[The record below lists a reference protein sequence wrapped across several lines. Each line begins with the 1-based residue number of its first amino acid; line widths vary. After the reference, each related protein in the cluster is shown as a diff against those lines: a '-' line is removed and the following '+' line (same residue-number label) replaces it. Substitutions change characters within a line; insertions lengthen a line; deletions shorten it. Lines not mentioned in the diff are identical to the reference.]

1 LVAAAY
7 RGFLKMTGKRW
18 TWKLLFLLLLVTTAP
33 VFCSFAIAQTSQP
46 ADAIDRRIDALLS
59 QMTIEEKAGQLT
71 QIAAAPLTG
80 PGEQRTGQEEMV
92 RKGEVGS
99 LLNAV
104 GAERTNQLQR
114 IAVEQSRLHIPL
126 IFGFDVIHGQHT
138 VFPIPLGMA
147 ASFDPELVEEA
158 SRMAAAEARA
168 DGIEWVFSP
177 MVDIARDARWG
188 RMAESAG
195 EDPYLG
201 SVMARAYVRGYQGS
215 DLSAP
220 GSVAACV
227 KHFAAYGA
235 PIAGRDYSTVDISE
249 TQLRQ
254 VYLPSYHAGVDA
266 GSATVM
272 AGFSALNGV
281 PPTANEQLLT
291 GILRDEWKFSGLVV
305 SDWDSVG
312 ELVRHGVAADLR
324 QAAQLSLIAGTDMD
338 METDAYQKFLPEL
351 VRQGQVPI
359 ADVDRAVRR
368 VLRVKF
374 ELGLFDH
381 PYTPES
387 KSPYHPTPERR
398 ALARRAAEE
407 SFVLLKNDL
416 SPTPGSSPTGAA
428 KDVFGASPKQPL
440 LPLDAKSNATIA
452 LIGPLADAQ
461 VQMLGSWALAGDPAD
476 VRTLRTELASRL
488 GNRLLYVQGT
498 DFSGSSQSGFPA
510 ALEAARK
517 ADVVVLALGEDGP
530 EMTGEA
536 ASRAHLDL
544 PGNQE
549 ALLEAVSA
557 VGKPVV
563 LLVFGGRP
571 LALPWAARHVP
582 AILAV
587 WFPGIEAGP
596 ASAATL
602 FGEAAPSG
610 HLPVEFPYSVGQEP
624 LFLAQLPTGRPVHNV
639 DLSHPPRNGME
650 KPFSRYIDEYNEPIF
665 PFGWGLTYTTFQY
678 GPISAQTE
686 SDGASI
692 SVDVTNAGLREGV
705 DAVQLYFRRRVA
717 PVSQPVRE
725 LKGLERIVLKA
736 GETKKVTFKLSQ
748 ADIVFYRGDQKIIGL
763 DGDFD
768 IWIGDSSEA
777 TNHLELRSRSGTF
790 AQVQ

>member
-1 LVAAAY
+1 MNTAGALSRHAIITGLCVLAAGCTTVAPE
-7 RGFLKMTGKRW
+7 TGTR
-18 TWKLLFLLLLVTTAP
+18 L
-33 VFCSFAIAQTSQP
+33 
-46 ADAIDRRIDALLS
+46 DRRIDALVAR
-59 QMTIEEKAGQLT
+59 MTPEEKAGQLT

-80 PGEQRTGQEEMV
+80 PGSDRKNQEEMV
-92 RKGEVGS
+92 RNGAVGS
-99 LLNAV
+99 VLNAV
-104 GAERTNQLQR
+104 GAEQTNQLQR
-114 IAVEQSRLHIPL
+114 IAVKQSRLHIPL
-126 IFGFDVIHGQHT
+126 LFGFDVIHGQRT

-147 ASFDPELVEEA
+147 AGFDPELVSEA
-158 SRMAAAEARA
+158 SRVAAAEARA
-168 DGIEWVFSP
+168 DGIAWVFSP

-188 RMAESAG
+188 RIAEGAG

-201 SVMARAYVRGYQGS
+201 SVMARAYVHGYQGS

-220 GSVAACV
+220 DSVAACV

-235 PIAGRDYSTVDISE
+235 VLAGREYNTVDMSE

-254 VYLPSYHAGVDA
+254 VYLPPYQAGVDA
-266 GSATVM
+266 GAATVM

-291 GILRDEWKFSGLVV
+291 DILRGEWKFSGFVV

-312 ELVRHGVAADLR
+312 ELVRHGVAADLS
-324 QAAQLSLIAGTDMD
+324 QAAQLSLAAGTDMD
-338 METDAYQKFLPEL
+338 METDAYQKFLAQL
-351 VRQGQVPI
+351 MRRGQVPV

-381 PYTPES
+381 PYTPETRN
-387 KSPYHPTPERR
+387 PYHPTPERR
-398 ALARRAAEE
+398 ALARRAAQE

-416 SPTPGSSPTGAA
+416 SPTPENTPTGAA
-428 KDVFGASPKQPL
+428 RDVFGTSPKQPL
-440 LPLDAKSNATIA
+440 LPLDVKSEATIA
-452 LIGPLADAQ
+452 LIGPLGDSQA
-461 VQMLGSWALAGDPAD
+461 QMLGSWALAGDPTD

-488 GNRLLYVQGT
+488 GDRLLYAQGT
-498 DFSGSSQSGFPA
+498 DFYGSSRSGFPA
-510 ALEAARK
+510 ALEAAGK
-517 ADVVVLALGEDGP
+517 ADVVILALGEDGP
-530 EMTGEA
+530 AMTGEG

-549 ALLEAVSA
+549 ALLEAVAA

-563 LLVFGGRP
+563 LLVFSGRP
-571 LALPWAARHVP
+571 LALPWAALHVP

-596 ASAATL
+596 AIAATL
-602 FGEAAPSG
+602 FGEVTPSG
-610 HLPVEFPYSVGQEP
+610 HLPVEFPYAVGQEP

-639 DLSHPPRNGME
+639 DLSHPPRNGDE

-665 PFGWGLTYTTFQY
+665 PFGWGLSYTTFEY
-678 GPISAQTE
+678 GPISVRSD

-692 SVDVTNAGLREGV
+692 YVDVTNTGSRDGADV
-705 DAVQLYFRRRVA
+705 VQLYFRRRVA

-725 LKGLERIVLKA
+725 LKGFKRITLRA
-736 GETKKVTFKLSQ
+736 GERKKVTFKLSQ
-748 ADIVFYRGDQKIIGL
+748 DDIAFYSGDKRIVGL

-777 TNHLELRSRSGTF
+777 TNHVELSSRSGRL
-790 AQVQ
+790 AQLR